1 MDVSVGIPS
10 YNEGYN
16 LLRLLRQ
23 LAKQQLDNFKI
34 IKVIVS
40 DDSSDETPKLVE
52 KFMEKELPYQLI
64 FRHYDERR
72 GVASAWNEIFKLA
85 EGEAL
90 LLYDADINL
99 KPHTSKK
106 LLQPLLERKDIGITA
121 SNTVP
126 LPTES
131 IAGKASTIVARWLRI
146 VRLRY
151 PECQLIVMGRGLAA
165 RMELVKNVEIPEQI
179 IAVDLYLQ
187 GIAHKLGWRVV
198 YVDDARVYFRPAE
211 TLRDFASQTIRAYF
225 SHRQLSKLI
234 EREISRR
241 IGLREQFQGFLEALK
256 LRELPVV
263 LASYLLTLLY
273 IPKLM
278 PEACKVTW
286 DIALSTKKHK
296 GYLLIG

>member
-23 LAKQQLDNFKI
+23 LAEQQLDGFKI

-52 KFMEKELPYQLI
+52 EFMEKEPPYQLI
-64 FRHYDERR
+64 LRHHDERR
-72 GVASAWNEIFKLA
+72 GVASAWNEIFRLA

-99 KPHTSKK
+99 KPYTSKK
-106 LLQPLLERKDIGITA
+106 LLQPLLERNDIGIAA

-131 IAGKASTIVARWLRI
+131 IAGRASTIVARWLRI
-146 VRLRY
+146 MRLRY

-165 RMELVKNVEIPEQI
+165 RMELVENIEIPEQI
-179 IAVDLYLQ
+179 MAVDLYLQ
-187 GIAHKLGWRVV
+187 GMAHKLGWKVV
-198 YVDDARVYFRPAE
+198 YVDDARVYFKPTE
-211 TLRDFASQTIRAYF
+211 TIRDFASQTIRAYF
-225 SHRQLSKLI
+225 SHRQLSELV
-234 EREISRR
+234 EREIPRR

-256 LRELPVV
+256 PRDLPAV
-263 LASYLLTLLY
+263 LVSYLLTLLY
-273 IPKLM
+273 TPKLM
-278 PEACKVTW
+278 PKACKATW
-286 DIALSTKKHK
+286 DIASSTKKHK
-296 GYLLIG
+296 EYF